1 MITAKADKLK
11 ITIEAQQLE
20 VDVRN
25 TEIEGLKND
34 VVVQMNLYQGML
46 TQKDTEQKKVAEQSV
61 IIKMLKEDVE
71 ILTKEKT
78 SMKN

>member
-11 ITIEAQQLE
+11 FTIEAQQLE

-46 TQKDTEQKKVAEQSV
+46 TQKDMEQKKVAEQSV
-61 IIKMLKEDVE
+61 IIKMLREDVE
-71 ILTKEKT
+71 VLTKEKT

>member
-34 VVVQMNLYQGML
+34 VVVQMNMYQGML
-46 TQKDTEQKKVAEQSV
+46 TQKDMEQKKVAEQSV